1 MNNTVHLREYLL
13 PGGPSAAILP
23 SRHAGVEMH
32 DHDYYELVYIEEGTG
47 LHDLE
52 GRMNLVMSGDLLII
66 APGRKHRY
74 IGQSDMRLYNCM
86 FDQDCIRSS
95 TGDFTP
101 AELLSRLFHADS
113 GFAQVHLELGERA
126 LVKER
131 LQAIERALSEQGFG
145 WKTAVEAEILL
156 LLLDSAR
163 IFGRYAPQGGEPKQ
177 YVGYAASAMRYI
189 DAHFAEDI
197 SVADVAAHVGLS
209 PDYLTRQFKQVTGVA
224 PISYLRRY
232 RLARAMEYLD
242 AGKSVTDT
250 ASSVGFQSLAHFSR
264 EFKQELGISPSQ
276 YRKKHLTESITDSY
290 YNT

>member
-1 MNNTVHLREYLL
+1 MSNTVHLREYLL
-13 PGGPSAAILP
+13 PGGPMAALRP
-23 SRHAGVEMH
+23 SMHAGVEMH

-66 APGRKHRY
+66 APGRSHRY
-74 IGQSDMRLYNCM
+74 IGQSAMRLYNCM
-86 FDQDCIRSS
+86 FVPDSIHAS
-95 TGDFTP
+95 GDFR
-101 AELLSRLFHADS
+101 ADELISRLFPNDS
-113 GFAQVHLELGERA
+113 GFAQAHLELGERA

-131 LQAIERALSEQGFG
+131 LQAMDRAANEAGFG
-145 WKTAVEAEILL
+145 WKTAVEAEITL
-156 LLLDSAR
+156 LLLDCAR
-163 IFGRYAPQGGEPKQ
+163 IFKRYSPHGGELRQ
-177 YVGYAASAMRYI
+177 YVGYAASAMRFI

-242 AGKSVTDT
+242 AGRSVTET
-250 ASSVGFQSLAHFSR
+250 AVLVGFQSLAHFSR
-264 EFKQELGISPSQ
+264 EFKQDLGVSPSQ
-276 YRKKHLTESITDSY
+276 YRKKHLNEPPTDFI
-290 YNT
+290 